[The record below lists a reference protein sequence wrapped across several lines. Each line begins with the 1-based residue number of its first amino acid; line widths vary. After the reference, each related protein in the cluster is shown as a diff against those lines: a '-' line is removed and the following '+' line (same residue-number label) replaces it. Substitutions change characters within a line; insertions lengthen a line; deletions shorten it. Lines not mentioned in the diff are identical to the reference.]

1 MADAQGMAEA
11 HEEHTYGHHVWYF
24 GVFLALCFLTLVSV
38 ASDLVHINSRLIGGI
53 NVLLATLVLSVAAA
67 KAMFVMMFFMHLR
80 FEGRWKFLLLSPTL
94 ILALGLP
101 LALLPD
107 VGRHYYTTDVPQSTA
122 RVTDING
129 PASAPD
135 ERQREFSE

>member
-1 MADAQGMAEA
+1 MTDA

-24 GVFLALCFLTLVSV
+24 GVFFALCVLTGISV
-38 ASDLVHINSRLIGGI
+38 LCDLFHINSRVIAGI
-53 NVLLATLVLSVAAA
+53 NVLLAALVLSVAAA
-67 KAMFVMMFFMHLR
+67 KALFVMMFFMHLR

-122 RVTDING
+122 QVTDLGG
-129 PASAPD
+129 PENAPA
-135 ERQREFSE
+135 EREREFK